1 MDYQRILLGGSLAVV
16 TYLLI
21 LQWSDDY
28 SQPTT
33 SQPVAAVSAP
43 AVSTPSTDS
52 LPSAPSITATTSA
65 APSAEAIPGNQ
76 SASVDTTNRAVITTD
91 TLRLTVDLQGGDI
104 VRSELLEYPEILERP
119 DIPFVLLDDQAR
131 TYTAMS
137 GLVGPNGL
145 DNQGKRPTYQVAG
158 PVTMVDGQSLVVP
171 LVFENDQVKV
181 TKRFTLQPGQH
192 SVTVEHQVENKT
204 SDALVMSP
212 FHQLKRDDSGD
223 PSTQTSMGVQAF
235 LGFALRTSEERYQK
249 VDLDD
254 LNDPTEIATV
264 NAELQ
269 STSVPGA
276 YLALVQHY
284 FVSAWVPQSDL
295 DAAYSFRGLA
305 NGHNVGSIVGAQTSI
320 GPGQTATFSAQLY
333 TGPKHQDTL
342 ENLSDGLNL
351 TVDYGWLWF
360 ISQPLF
366 MVMDFLH
373 SYIGNWGLA
382 IIGVTLLVKLAFFK
396 LSAAA
401 YASMARMRKF
411 TPEMTRLRELYG
423 DDKQRLSKEMM
434 DLYKKEKINPLGGCL
449 PILVQMPVFLAL
461 YWVLLE
467 SVELRQAPFFLWITD
482 LSVKDPYFVLP
493 LLMGASMFVQ
503 QMLNPTPPDP
513 MQAKIMKIMPVAFT
527 FFFLWFPAG
536 LVLYWVSNNVLSI
549 AQQYVITKR
558 IESGDSETA

>member
-1 MDYQRILLGGSLAVV
+1 MAIVS
-16 TYLLI
+16 YLLI
-21 LQWSDDY
+21 LQWNDDY
-28 SQPTT
+28 G
-33 SQPVAAVSAP
+33 QPVVNADTSVSAP
-43 AVSTPSTDS
+43 AANVSTDA
-52 LPSAPSITATTSA
+52 LPSATTRAATGDPQTAL
-65 APSAEAIPGNQ
+65 PGTALVTEN
-76 SASVDTTNRAVITTD
+76 SGERAVIASD
-91 TLRLTVDLQGGDI
+91 TLRITVDLRGGDI
-104 VRSELLEYPEILERP
+104 VRSELLNYPEILQRP

-145 DNQGKRPTYQVAG
+145 DNQSGRPLYQVQGATEMG
-158 PVTMVDGQSLVVP
+158 SGDTLNVP

-181 TKRFTLQPGQH
+181 TKTVTLTRGSH
-192 SVTVEHQVENKT
+192 VVGVTHQVTNKT
-204 SDALVMSP
+204 SDTLVMSP
-212 FHQLKRDDSGD
+212 FHQLKRDKSGD

-235 LGFALRTSEERYQK
+235 LGFALRTTEERYYK
-249 VDLDD
+249 VKLSELEDSGDL
-254 LNDPTEIATV
+254 ATI
-264 NAELQ
+264 NSELAA
-269 STSVPGA
+269 TKTPGA

-295 DAAYSFRGLA
+295 GADYQLRALA
-305 NGHNVGSIVGAQTSI
+305 NGQSVGSIVGDKTAI
-320 GPGQTATFSAQLY
+320 APGATAEFSAQLY
-333 TGPKHQDTL
+333 TGPKDQNTL
-342 ENLSDGLNL
+342 EQLSDGLHL

-360 ISQPLF
+360 ISQPIF
-366 MVMDFLH
+366 MLLEFLN
-373 SYIGNWGLA
+373 GFLNNWGLS

-401 YASMARMRKF
+401 YGSMARMRKF
-411 TPEMTRLRELYG
+411 TPEMTRLRELYA
-423 DDKQRLSKEMM
+423 DDKARLSKEMM

-513 MQAKIMKIMPVAFT
+513 MQAKIMRIMPIAFT

-549 AQQYVITKR
+549 SQQYVITKR
-558 IESGDSETA
+558 IEAGDKAS

>member
-1 MDYQRILLGGSLAVV
+1 MDYQRILLGGALAVV

-21 LQWSDDY
+21 LQWNEDY
-28 SQPTT
+28 GQPVASQPIATTSAPNAPAPTT
-33 SQPVAAVSAP
+33 S
-43 AVSTPSTDS
+43 DS
-52 LPSAPSITATTSA
+52 LPSAPSLNA
-65 APSAEAIPGNQ
+65 APAQAASIPGNQ
-76 SASVDTTNRAVITTD
+76 AASSTTAADQAVITTD
-91 TLRLTVDLQGGDI
+91 TLRLTIDLRGGDI
-104 VRSELLEYPEILERP
+104 VRSELLNFPEIQERP
-119 DIPFVLLDDQAR
+119 DLPFVLLDNQAR

-145 DNQGKRPTYQVAG
+145 DNQGQRPLYELAG
-158 PVTMVDGQSLVVP
+158 PTDMVDGQTLSVP

-181 TKRFTLQPGQH
+181 TKTYTINAGEH
-192 SVTVEHQVENKT
+192 IVSVNHLVENKT
-204 SDALVMSP
+204 SDTIVISP
-212 FHQLKRDDSGD
+212 FHQLKRDDSSD

-249 VDLDD
+249 IDLDD
-254 LNDPTEIATV
+254 LNDPTEIATI

-269 STSVPGA
+269 TTAVPGA

-284 FVSAWVPQSDL
+284 FVSAWVPQPDL
-295 DAAYSFRGLA
+295 NAAYSFRGLA
-305 NGHNVGSIVGAQTSI
+305 NGHNVGSIVGAQTEI
-320 GPGQTATFSAQLY
+320 APGASQQFSAQLY
-333 TGPKHQDTL
+333 TGPKDQNTL
-342 ENLSDGLNL
+342 EQLNDGLHL

-360 ISQPLF
+360 ISQPIF
-366 MVMDFLH
+366 MLLEFLH
-373 SYIGNWGLA
+373 GFLGNWGLA

-493 LLMGASMFVQ
+493 LLMGASMFIQ

-513 MQAKIMKIMPVAFT
+513 MQAKIMKIMPIAFT

-549 AQQYVITKR
+549 AQQYVITKK
-558 IESGDSETA
+558 IENSDGATT